1 MNEHGIEQSWLVMMF
16 RGYVQA
22 TNIFFLRGFG
32 SSGRTVGWYRWP
44 STFSTLD
51 IWEPPLQHVRN
62 LRIRATFVVF
72 NVRKPFCD
80 FYVWYVIIMLSLH
93 LQNRKSSFRQYK
105 TPQLR
110 VVTGPIIAQ
119 LPPCF
124 EVGHCSWSFAQP
136 SVVRGRIWGLKS
148 YSHPFRDP
156 GQHETTWR
164 DVTSHT
170 QIYIYIYIYIYTYYR
185 FTLPYVIIWMCT
197 LLMFSLFPYI
207 YIFIILYTYF
217 AVYINAYIG
226 IHTYAFIFV
235 ICVCVVIFC
244 YNYYS

>member
-105 TPQLR
+105 TPAAESGHWSHHRTAPTLFWGGPLQLIFCTAFGCQR
-110 VVTGPIIAQ
+110 SDMGP
-119 LPPCF
+119 
-124 EVGHCSWSFAQP
+124 EVIQP
-136 SVVRGRIWGLKS
+136 SFQRPRA
-148 YSHPFRDP
+148 
-156 GQHETTWR
+156 QHEMAWR
-164 DVTSHT
+164 DVTWHHT
-170 QIYIYIYIYIYTYYR
+170 HRYIYIIYTYYR

-207 YIFIILYTYF
+207 YIYYIIY
-217 AVYINAYIG
+217 
-226 IHTYAFIFV
+226 
-235 ICVCVVIFC
+235 IFC
-244 YNYYS
+244 ST